1 MHTSRITRSQT
12 RSLVTQPSA
21 SISTLPASTSSS
33 DEVNDLFNQ
42 TTPIPSP
49 PPMSNNEHDAPP
61 HMNTP
66 APEGSQAL
74 PPALDP
80 NLQQAMAALFQAMS
94 ANLPAAPLPQILF
107 LMGAKVS
114 LNNV

>member
-1 MHTSRITRSQT
+1 
-12 RSLVTQPSA
+12 
-21 SISTLPASTSSS
+21 
-33 DEVNDLFNQ
+33 
-42 TTPIPSP
+42 
-49 PPMSNNEHDAPP
+49 MSNNEHDVPP

-94 ANLPAAPLPQILF
+94 ANLLATPLPQILF

-114 LNNV
+114 LDNV